1 MDFKKGGGRMKRV
14 IFASVVLLLC
24 ALFFTGGVSAAEK
37 FASVSMERIANG
49 YLKAKEYTKNID
61 GKEAAYTAEINKKR
75 DEVKQFQDKMN
86 LLSDKGKEAK
96 KAELES
102 RFNDLQELVRQ
113 KQADFRKET
122 FDKTMEIS
130 KDIKN
135 TISDYAKKEG
145 YTLVFDAAAL
155 AYQLESMDITEK
167 IIDILNKGYKK

>member
-1 MDFKKGGGRMKRV
+1 MKRIAVVCGVV
-14 IFASVVLLLC
+14 IFSLIIMVS
-24 ALFFTGGVSAAEK
+24 GVDAAEK

-61 GKEAAYTAEINKKR
+61 GKEAAYNAEINKKR

-86 LLSDKGKEAK
+86 LLSDKEKEAK
-96 KAELES
+96 KAELAS
-102 RFNDLQELVRQ
+102 KFNDLQELVRQ

-155 AYQLESMDITEK
+155 AYQLEGMDITEK
-167 IIDILNKGYKK
+167 IIEILNKNYKKSP

>member
-1 MDFKKGGGRMKRV
+1 MKRV
-14 IFASVVLLLC
+14 AVVYGVVIFSLIIMVSVVD
-24 ALFFTGGVSAAEK
+24 AAEK

-49 YLKAKEYTKNID
+49 YLKAKEYTKNLD

-75 DEVKQFQDKMN
+75 DEVKQLQDKMT
-86 LLSDKGKEAK
+86 LSSDKEKEAK

-102 RFNDLQELVRQ
+102 KFKDLQELVQQ

-122 FDKTMEIS
+122 FDKTMEMS

-167 IIDILNKGYKK
+167 IIQILNKNYKKSP